1 MNTELFLVFAC
12 LSPKQLLTDVNFCTE
27 TNDNQKCI
35 FVHRLNSF
43 TCQTL
48 FSRVFSSI

>member
-27 TNDNQKCI
+27 TNDNQKYI
-35 FVHRLNSF
+35 FFHKVKLVSLSKIIF
-43 TCQTL
+43 QG
-48 FSRVFSSI
+48 FQ